1 MKILIIEDEPL
12 VGKDL
17 KNLLTRLEPS
27 AEVLGP
33 LPSVSSS
40 RNWFANN
47 AIPDLILSD
56 IQLSDGISFD
66 IFENLQLK
74 CPIIFTTAYDAYAIR
89 AFKLNSI
96 DYLLKPIDD
105 KDLLSALS
113 KYKNLVKGS
122 HFDDQLKAL
131 FGRWGKEQRK
141 YNERFLSVQR
151 NSLVPVGIDEI
162 MMFHKEELIFIH
174 TTQNEKL
181 ISEHS
186 TLDELESLVDAEKF
200 FRINRQ
206 YLIHIQA
213 VARIKTTHKGLAV
226 QTKPPQSL
234 ELEISRE
241 KATAFKKWV
250 EDGG

>member
-12 VGKDL
+12 VAKNL
-17 KNLLTRLEPS
+17 KNLLVRLEPG

-33 LPSVSSS
+33 LPSVSAS
-40 RNWFANN
+40 RKWFSEHPM
-47 AIPDLILSD
+47 PDLILSD

-66 IFENLQLK
+66 IFENMNVQ

-105 KDLLSALS
+105 KELQGALT
-113 KYKNLVKGS
+113 KYKGIS
-122 HFDDQLKAL
+122 HSTHIDDQLKTL
-131 FGRWGKEQRK
+131 LGQWGKEQRK
-141 YNERFLSVQR
+141 FKERFLSVQR
-151 NSLVPVGIDEI
+151 NSLVPVNVDEI
-162 MMFHKEELIFIH
+162 MIFHKEELIFIH
-174 TTQNEKL
+174 THQNEKL
-181 ISEHS
+181 ISEHP
-186 TLDELESLVDAEKF
+186 TLDEIESLVDPEKF
-200 FRINRQ
+200 FRVNRQ

-226 QTKPPQSL
+226 QTKPPHSL
-234 ELEISRE
+234 ELDISRE

-250 EDGG
+250 EDGR